1 MFFKLNCPHCSKS
14 LKVREEQAGKK
25 CRCPYCKTPFVLP
38 VPSGVDLGLPETSPA
53 DPLGGLASGTAPTGF
68 PNINI
73 GGAASQ
79 PQGGKAAAA
88 PAPSL
93 PGPSAK
99 PRVGPARTGAA
110 ATPRAAQ
117 PVSAASHAT
126 SHSSAGSDISLVTS
140 GLIGLACA
148 VGLFGL
154 LYPLWVSNVRIGKM
168 FWDSVGINFPTTL
181 LMFWSFAILFLKS
194 RQLARQKSA
203 MLLDLLPTEI
213 SQEITVDSLDKFVAH
228 IHSLPSEARSSI
240 LVNRVLRGIEHFR
253 VRKSAA
259 ETVTMMESQSAID
272 ASNVAGSY
280 TIIKVF
286 IWAMPILGFI
296 GTVMGVSSAV
306 SGLSATLENAA
317 DVSAVT
323 NSMKGVFGGL
333 GTAFDTTLLAL
344 IMSLLVKIPQ
354 SAMLKSEDGLVTIAD
369 EYCNENLLRRLNDGR
384 EGGAERGAGGGF
396 AGDAKVFREA
406 VEAAMGT
413 HHAELENWLQK
424 LDAIGTKLTTQVA
437 KGWTEINDKMK
448 SQQEQQLA
456 AFRQQYAEQTSRL
469 QQQLQE
475 MNASA
480 VEIQRALADLGGEAA
495 SMRSDVAKSVS
506 GSTET
511 LQTHFAGL
519 ERGLSSLSS
528 VLESLGE
535 KQVVVQQVEAERR
548 GWFGGGKSSK
558 KRNGRR

>member
-38 VPSGVDLGLPETSPA
+38 VPSGVDLGLPESTATDSGGTPA
-53 DPLGGLASGTAPTGF
+53 PAGF

-73 GGAASQ
+73 GSGPASPAQSKSPGGSPAAAKPQ
-79 PQGGKAAAA
+79 PAAVKRTPAGKKAAGGQA
-88 PAPSL
+88 PAP
-93 PGPSAK
+93 GH
-99 PRVGPARTGAA
+99 G
-110 ATPRAAQ
+110 
-117 PVSAASHAT
+117 T
-126 SHSSAGSDISLVTS
+126 SHVAEASDISLVYS
-140 GLIGLACA
+140 GVIGLIGA
-148 VGLFGL
+148 VVIFAL
-154 LYPLWVSNVRIGKM
+154 LYPLWLNDVRIGKM
-168 FWDSVGINFPTTL
+168 FWDSFGINFPTTL
-181 LMFWSFAILFLKS
+181 LMCWSFAILFLKS

-203 MLLDLLPTEI
+203 MLMDLLPTEI
-213 SQEITVDSLDKFVAH
+213 SQEITIESLDKFVAH
-228 IHSLPSEARSSI
+228 IHNLPSEARQSI

-272 ASNVAGSY
+272 AANVAGSF

-323 NSMKGVFGGL
+323 DSMKGVFGGL

-344 IMSLLVKIPQ
+344 IMSMIVKIPT
-354 SAMLKSEDGLVTIAD
+354 SALQKSEDGLVTIAD
-369 EYCNENLLRRLNDGR
+369 EYCNENVLRRLNDGR

-396 AGDAKVFREA
+396 GGDATVFREA

-424 LDAIGTKLTTQVA
+424 LDAIGSKLTTQVA
-437 KGWTEINDKMK
+437 KGWTEINARMK
-448 SQQEQQLA
+448 EQQEQQLA
-456 AFRQQYAEQTSRL
+456 SFRQQYAEQTSRL

-475 MNASA
+475 MNESA
-480 VEIQRALADLGGEAA
+480 VEIQKALAELSGQAA
-495 SMRSDVAKSVS
+495 AMQTDVTKSVS
-506 GSTET
+506 GSTDA
-511 LQTHFAGL
+511 LQSHFAGL
-519 ERGLSSLSS
+519 ERGLTGLSN

-535 KQVVVQQVEAERR
+535 KQVVVQQVDAPRR
-548 GWFGGGKSSK
+548 GWFGGKGGK

>member
-1 MFFKLNCPHCSKS
+1 MYFKIACPKCDKS
-14 LKVREEQAGKK
+14 LKVRDEQAGKK
-25 CRCPYCKTPFVLP
+25 CRCPYCKHAFVLP
-38 VPSGVDLGLPETSPA
+38 VPSGVDLGLPENSTT
-53 DPLGGLASGTAPTGF
+53 DPLANEGGAATGGF
-68 PNINI
+68 PNINV

-79 PQGGKAAAA
+79 APATLAKPQANVGKAKASVPKPTTTKGAS
-88 PAPSL
+88 APSH
-93 PGPSAK
+93 GS
-99 PRVGPARTGAA
+99 
-110 ATPRAAQ
+110 
-117 PVSAASHAT
+117 
-126 SHSSAGSDISLVTS
+126 SHSSDGSDISLVKS
-140 GLIGLACA
+140 GVIGLIGA
-148 VGLFGL
+148 VGLFAL
-154 LYPLWVSNVRIGKM
+154 LYPLWLSDIRIGKM

-181 LMFWSFAILFLKS
+181 LMFWSFAILYLKS

-203 MLLDLLPTEI
+203 MLMDLLPNEV
-213 SQEITVDSLDKFVAH
+213 SQEITISSLDRFVAH
-228 IHSLPSEARSSI
+228 IHGLPSESRDSI

-272 ASNVAGSY
+272 ASNVAGSF

-323 NSMKGVFGGL
+323 DSMKGVFGGL

-344 IMSLLVKIPQ
+344 IMSLIVKIPLSVVQ
-354 SAMLKSEDGLVTIAD
+354 KSEDGLVTIAD

-384 EGGAERGAGGGF
+384 EGGAERGAGGGS
-396 AGDAKVFREA
+396 GVDAKIFREA

-413 HHAELENWLQK
+413 HHAELESWLQK
-424 LDAIGTKLTTQVA
+424 LDAIGSKLTTHVA
-437 KGWTEINDKMK
+437 KGWTDINAKMK
-448 SQQEQQLA
+448 DQQEQQLA
-456 AFRQQYAEQTSRL
+456 TFKQQYVEHTTLL
-469 QQQLQE
+469 QKQLQE

-480 VEIQRALADLGGEAA
+480 VEIQKALADLSEQAA
-495 SMRSDVAKSVS
+495 SMQSDVTKSVS
-506 GSTET
+506 GSTDA

-519 ERGLSSLSS
+519 ERGLTGLSG

-535 KQVVVQQVEAERR
+535 KQVVVQQVESERR
-548 GWFGGGKSSK
+548 GWFGGK